1 MHGLGICCR
10 LFRVAVNP
18 ASRGPNSIQ
27 QDTNAGTNRVPLWP
41 ASLGATH
48 KDQNYERVVPFPSL
62 LWYVGFPPSF
72 VAYLQIGSPSG
83 QIRRDSWQLSIEY
96 LLLEKFVPTHPCI
109 LNLQMPKIAVLT
121 SNMLV

>member
-27 QDTNAGTNRVPLWP
+27 QDSNAGTDRVPLCP
-41 ASLGATH
+41 ASVGATH

-62 LWYVGFPPSF
+62 LWYVGFPP
-72 VAYLQIGSPSG
+72 P
-83 QIRRDSWQLSIEY
+83 
-96 LLLEKFVPTHPCI
+96 LLPTCR
-109 LNLQMPKIAVLT
+109 LGR
-121 SNMLV
+121 LVVKLHYTGFLAIVN